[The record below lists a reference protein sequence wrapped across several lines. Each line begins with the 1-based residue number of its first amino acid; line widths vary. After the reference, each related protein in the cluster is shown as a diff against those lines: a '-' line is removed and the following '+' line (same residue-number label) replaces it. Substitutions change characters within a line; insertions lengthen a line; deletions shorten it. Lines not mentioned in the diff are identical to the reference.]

1 MTFRMVEFSGFSDI
15 HLLGVVV
22 QYQNL
27 STILEKCLWLEPIV
41 CSGIFNMQDSLSC
54 ILLLSYFV
62 IFLIIQVGF
71 LKVSYSPW

>member
-1 MTFRMVEFSGFSDI
+1 MTFRMVTFSGFSDI

-27 STILEKCLWLEPIV
+27 STILEKCLWLPPIV
-41 CSGIFNMQDSLSC
+41 CSGIFNMQDCLSC

-62 IFLIIQVGF
+62 VFLIIQVGF
-71 LKVSYSPW
+71 LKASYYIW

>member
-1 MTFRMVEFSGFSDI
+1 MTFRMVKFSGFSDI
-15 HLLGVVV
+15 HLRGVVV

-27 STILEKCLWLEPIV
+27 STILENCLWLETIV

-62 IFLIIQVGF
+62 VFLIIQVGI
-71 LKVSYSPW
+71 LKASYSLW